1 MNHIQKKVWILYTNA
16 SLASTYSLTVLTTLS
31 EERPV
36 IATLRKDS
44 NTQWDF
50 LLFLTYCIY
59 QEYLCEGDYLIMDNA
74 TIHVGE
80 DLFEVIELLI
90 KAVGVK
96 LVFLPTYSPELNAA
110 EYVFQVTKTYIRN
123 NRTRNDNLWL
133 DIALGIATITRESML
148 QFYVKALTGCETI
161 HLISI
166 TEVS

>member
-1 MNHIQKKVWILYTNA
+1 MKKIKYLDEGHFSSRDLHRKRAWGEIGKITTYTNA
-16 SLASTYSLTVLTTLS
+16 SLSSTYSLTVLTTLS

-59 QEYLCEGDYLIMDNA
+59 QGHLSEDNYLIMDNA
-74 TIHVGE
+74 VHVGE
-80 DLFEVIELLI
+80 DSFQIIELLL
-90 KAVGVK
+90 KAAGIR

-123 NRTRNDNLWL
+123 NRTKKEQSLVGYCFRYCNN
-133 DIALGIATITRESML
+133 
-148 QFYVKALTGCETI
+148 
-161 HLISI
+161 H
-166 TEVS
+166 